1 MTQGVLLYCFDTEKV
16 RYHGI
21 MDRCISLIKKNLGLD
36 ITVVTNKTTLSSW
49 SNIENCNTVVI
60 EQEIGNRR
68 DSQDWYNLDRC
79 HAYDISPYDTTLL
92 LDIDYFCYTDNL
104 LQYMRY
110 DCDFLITSRVHDL
123 TDRGLY
129 NFSENSVIPM
139 VWATVIIFKKTA
151 KAKNIFDMVK
161 YVKANYQH
169 FCELYR
175 IDFKNFRNDYAFAIA
190 LNQIDAD
197 VGQNLIP
204 ATLCTLP
211 ADTDVLEFHDRGFD
225 FRINDKIGQVRDQDA
240 HILNKEIANV

>member
-79 HAYDISPYDTTLL
+79 HAYDISPYNTTLL

-104 LQYMRY
+104 LQYMRS

-151 KAKNIFDMVK
+151 KAKNIFAQCLIARAPNGSASSDNPSSLWNARSVVSFWK
-161 YVKANYQH
+161 
-169 FCELYR
+169 FTYR
-175 IDFKNFRNDYAFAIA
+175 R
-190 LNQIDAD
+190 
-197 VGQNLIP
+197 P
-204 ATLCTLP
+204 SS
-211 ADTDVLEFHDRGFD
+211 
-225 FRINDKIGQVRDQDA
+225 
-240 HILNKEIANV
+240 